1 MPYGLVLVS
10 LVLVSLVLKS
20 LLPLG
25 LVLVNLVLVNL
36 VLIALVLVG
45 PTMWESNLVTR
56 NCFPEDQR
64 EIDYCRRKSF
74 SMYFS

>member
-1 MPYGLVLVS
+1 MLVS
-10 LVLVSLVLKS
+10 LVLVSLVLES
-20 LLPLG
+20 LMPLG

-36 VLIALVLVG
+36 VHVGLVLVG
-45 PTMWESNLVTR
+45 PTTWASNLVAR

-64 EIDYCRRKSF
+64 EIDYCRRRSF